1 MSNKYTYESPDNGKT
16 VYRRVFGHCEKEVQ
30 VGVSWFSFRVDLRR
44 LPCAHLFD
52 EVAFEEAQPVLA
64 ADLLAAQRQVS
75 TKCTIYRTRELNSQ
89 LSTCVRVRS
98 ASLVLEIYHFEST
111 FQSLFH

>member
-1 MSNKYTYESPDNGKT
+1 MFAKLEYIKDHG
-16 VYRRVFGHCEKEVQ
+16 VQ
-30 VGVSWFSFRVDLRR
+30 TS
-44 LPCAHLFD
+44 
-52 EVAFEEAQPVLA
+52 A